1 MQDGG
6 PYQKYCL
13 KVHAYRLSKP
23 NLPFKSTCSKVQH
36 DSFEY
41 ILPKRCSDQIN
52 TLCRHT
58 PQQSYLVIT
67 AATNRWLAGS
77 SDLSDG
83 LQIISYEFERC
94 IAICKEGLH
103 LCIDL
108 KYLHDY
114 GSSNK
119 KSWNV
124 FHFSYDYDITIF
136 PRYCPLKGNNTV
148 LIHGAIPCVF
158 WTLMLNR
165 RTVYT

>member
-13 KVHAYRLSKP
+13 KVQCHSKALAQKYNMTRL
-23 NLPFKSTCSKVQH
+23 NIFYL
-36 DSFEY
+36 
-41 ILPKRCSDQIN
+41 KRCSDQIN
-52 TLCRHT
+52 TLCRHI

-114 GSSNK
+114 GSSYK

-124 FHFSYDYDITIF
+124 FHFSYDYDNTIF

-148 LIHGAIPCVF
+148 LIQGAIPCVF

-165 RTVYT
+165 RTVYA